1 MSSNMSG
8 PAKRTAKKVAAS
20 KVAASKAAKTAPAKK
35 TAAKKTAAKRAPA
48 KKPPTT
54 KTATPRRTKRIS
66 VREKYRAVAAGAAGS
81 TFFAAA
87 RKRAAAIVDSPEKL
101 RRLAE
106 DTTART
112 NQRGGTLSE
121 VVDDLRAMVRLVV
134 AYAKGDYRD
143 ISGETLV
150 LVVGAMIYV
159 VSPLDLIPD
168 FVPVAGYADDA
179 AVVLWV
185 VQKVRGEIDA
195 FRSWESAQP

>member
-1 MSSNMSG
+1 MSDNVSG
-8 PAKRTAKKVAAS
+8 PAKRTAKKS
-20 KVAASKAAKTAPAKK
+20 AAKKAPAKK
-35 TAAKKTAAKRAPA
+35 APATKVAAKKAPA
-48 KKPPTT
+48 KKSAAKKAPTT
-54 KTATPRRTKRIS
+54 KPATPRRTKRIS

-81 TFFAAA
+81 AFFAAA

-101 RRLAE
+101 RRLAD

-195 FRSWESAQP
+195 FRSWEAAQP